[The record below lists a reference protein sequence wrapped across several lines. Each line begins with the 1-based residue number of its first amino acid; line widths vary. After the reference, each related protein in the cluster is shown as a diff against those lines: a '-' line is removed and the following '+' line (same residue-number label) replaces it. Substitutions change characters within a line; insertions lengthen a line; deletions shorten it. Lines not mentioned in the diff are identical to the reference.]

1 MTPVRCLDVEWYKHP
16 SGQGDDI
23 WDPAFERRLDAGDL
37 RWVESERCGG
47 KGSTL
52 PCSQVVRKYLQ
63 TPYSNCWSMKE
74 FAVGPNAGGP
84 EDEPEDCTGSE
95 SCDSSTVDS
104 EPDCPGL
111 LELVGSAS
119 RD

>member
-1 MTPVRCLDVEWYKHP
+1 M
-16 SGQGDDI
+16 
-23 WDPAFERRLDAGDL
+23 
-37 RWVESERCGG
+37 
-47 KGSTL
+47 
-52 PCSQVVRKYLQ
+52 
-63 TPYSNCWSMKE
+63 
-74 FAVGPNAGGP
+74 GPNAGGP